1 MGRAGSRAAL
11 ALDVQDAGAGAGFP
25 APREMRRVLAAA
37 LGRAAR
43 LTVRLVGAD
52 EGADLNARYRRKRGP
67 TNVLAFDYGS
77 GDGPIDGDIV
87 LCAPVVR
94 AEAESQGR
102 PVGDHCAHLLVHAA
116 LHLQG
121 HTHAREPE
129 AGAMRR
135 REEEI
140 LGALGFRPP
149 GKGGA

>member
-1 MGRAGSRAAL
+1 MAL

-25 APREMRRVLAAA
+25 APREMRRVLRAA

-67 TNVLAFDYGS
+67 TNVLAFDYGDS

-94 AEAESQGR
+94 AEAERQGR

-121 HTHAREPE
+121 HSHGRERE
-129 AGAMRR
+129 AEAMRR

-140 LGALGFRPP
+140 LGALGFPPP